1 MPIFSARDLRE
12 KFLKYFQSKDHKIIP
27 SASLIPD
34 NDPTVLFTT
43 AGMHPLVPYLMGEKH
58 PSGSRLV
65 SVQKCVRTSD
75 IDEVGDNTH
84 HTFFEMLGNWSLGDY
99 GKKEAIEYSWEFLT
113 KILKLDEKKLAITIF
128 GGNEDVKQH
137 DQEAEKIWLDIGVPA
152 NRIAKISDNWWGPAG
167 LTGPCGPDTEMFYWV
182 GQGDPASFDPEDKN
196 WVEIWN
202 DVFMEYNK
210 IVKPEKQEEYNRL
223 YLENKPISPDFFK
236 YIPLKQKNIDTGM
249 GFERTLAVLNGV
261 DDNYQTELFWPLIQ
275 TLEKLSG
282 KKYEDNKK
290 AFRIIADHIRSAV
303 FIMGDERGISPNN
316 KDQGYVVRRLIRRA
330 IRFGKE
336 LGIENNFTVNLA
348 KTIINQYQDI
358 CLELNKNSK
367 FILDELEKEENKFK
381 QTLEKG
387 LKILRTQIEADF
399 LPVKPTYI
407 SDGYVPSKLSADFL
421 FNMFQTYGF
430 PFEMS
435 IEEIKKIRTELS
447 EEEIDGLRVEF
458 LELLKKHQ
466 DLSRTASAG
475 MFKGGLA
482 DDKENTKKHHTAT
495 HLLLQALRQVL
506 KADITQKGSN
516 INEERVRFDFSYA
529 DKLTP
534 EQIKQVGDLVN
545 EQIRKKLPVTCQ
557 EMTLAEAKKYGA
569 LGSFEEKYGD
579 KVKVYT
585 VDGFSK
591 EICGGPH
598 VNNTSELGEFK
609 IIKEESSSAG
619 VRRIKAVLK

>member
-12 KFLKYFQSKDHKIIP
+12 KFLKYFQSKNHEIIS

-58 PSGSRLV
+58 PSGPRLV

-75 IDEVGDNTH
+75 IDEVGDSTH

-128 GGNEDVKQH
+128 GGNEDVKQY

-182 GQGDPASFDPEDKN
+182 GQGDPISFDPEDKN

-210 IVKPEKQEEYNRL
+210 TADKKFE
-223 YLENKPISPDFFK
+223 
-236 YIPLKQKNIDTGM
+236 PLKQKNIDTGM
-249 GFERTLAVLNGV
+249 GFERTLAVLNGL
-261 DDNYQTELFWPLIQ
+261 DDNYRTELFWPLIQ

-282 KKYEDNKK
+282 KKYEDDKK
-290 AFRIIADHIRSAV
+290 AFRIIADHIRTAV
-303 FIMGDERGISPNN
+303 FILGDYKAVTPSN
-316 KDQGYVVRRLIRRA
+316 KDQGYILRRLIRRA
-330 IRFGKE
+330 VRHAKEIGINDHFMPALGKIIASYYGLIYKE
-336 LGIENNFTVNLA
+336 LEINSNFIV
-348 KTIINQYQDI
+348 Q
-358 CLELNKNSK
+358 
-367 FILDELEKEENKFK
+367 ELEKEETKFRA
-381 QTLEKG
+381 TLEKG
-387 LKILRTQIEADF
+387 LREFAKQKTI
-399 LPVKPTYI
+399 
-407 SDGYVPSKLSADFL
+407 DGKVAFVL
-421 FNMFQTYGF
+421 FSTYGF
-430 PFEMS
+430 PLEMTEELAKENNLQINKAEFEA
-435 IEEIKKIRTELS
+435 
-447 EEEIDGLRVEF
+447 EF
-458 LELLKKHQ
+458 KKHQ

-482 DDKENTKKHHTAT
+482 DDKENTKKHHTAA

-506 KADITQKGSN
+506 QADIAQKGSN

-534 EQIKQVGDLVN
+534 EQIKQVEDLVN
-545 EQIRKKLPVTCQ
+545 EQIQKKLPVTCQ